1 MLFLV
6 LAALNLLFAFAIA
19 APGGSS
25 LGGVYSVVQSSF
37 YVFNSFLTQ
46 FQFHVNVISSP
57 FQIYLNPIS
66 IDRGVGDMDECM

>member
-37 YVFNSFLTQ
+37 YVFNSLFD
-46 FQFHVNVISSP
+46 
-57 FQIYLNPIS
+57 PIS
-66 IDRGVGDMDECM
+66 TPR